1 MTSSQTTP
9 SAPAQPKISGLAIA
23 SLVCGIGGL
32 CTAGLASIAGVIL
45 GIICGIG
52 GLCTAGPASIA
63 GVILGIIALKKI
75 GRSGGQVAGRGLA
88 IGGIVASIITLLLGA
103 ILVAASF
110 FLWRGASRAWE
121 TASVTSQRMIMQS
134 HTSLLCHATMAYA
147 AANEDRFPPPD
158 AWPQA
163 LKDAKVLSDDSKL
176 TDPRD
181 PAAGRAIAMNAL
193 LAGKKSSD
201 IRQRSETV
209 LFFECAP
216 GAPPAGGAAN
226 LPPEP
231 RDRAGYV
238 IGFCDGHV
246 ETVAKNNLGRLIWD
260 PERQ

>member
-9 SAPAQPKISGLAIA
+9 SAPAQPKTSGLAIA
-23 SLVCGIGGL
+23 SIVLGIAGL
-32 CTAGLASIAGVIL
+32 CTVGLT
-45 GIICGIG
+45 GIVGI
-52 GLCTAGPASIA
+52 
-63 GVILGIIALKKI
+63 ILGIIALKKI
-75 GRSGGQVAGRGLA
+75 GRGGGQTAGRGLA
-88 IGGIVASIITLLLGA
+88 IGGIVASIVTLLVGA
-103 ILVAASF
+103 IFVAASF
-110 FLWRGASRAWE
+110 FLWIGGSRAWE

-147 AANEDRFPPPD
+147 AGNEDRFPPPD
-158 AWPQA
+158 TWPQA
-163 LKDAKVLSDDSKL
+163 LKDARVLPDETLLS
-176 TDPRD
+176 DPRD

-246 ETVAKNNLGRLIWD
+246 ETVAKNDLGRLIWE
-260 PERQ
+260 P

>member
-9 SAPAQPKISGLAIA
+9 SAPAQPKTSGLAIA
-23 SLVCGIGGL
+23 SIVLGIAGL
-32 CTAGLASIAGVIL
+32 CTVGLT
-45 GIICGIG
+45 GIVGI
-52 GLCTAGPASIA
+52 
-63 GVILGIIALKKI
+63 ILGIIALKKI

-88 IGGIVASIITLLLGA
+88 IGGIVASIVTLLVWAL
-103 ILVAASF
+103 LVALSL
-110 FLWRGASRAWE
+110 FLSLGVSRAWE

-158 AWPQA
+158 TWPQA
-163 LKDAKVLSDDSKL
+163 LKDAKVLSDDSML

-181 PAAGRAIAMNAL
+181 PAAGRVIAMNAL
-193 LAGKKSSD
+193 VAGKKLSD
-201 IRQRSETV
+201 IRRQSETV

-226 LPPEP
+226 LPTEP

-246 ETVAKNNLGRLIWD
+246 ETVPKQQVGRLIWE
-260 PERQ
+260 PKGE

>member
-9 SAPAQPKISGLAIA
+9 SAPAQPKTSGLAIA
-23 SLVCGIGGL
+23 SIVLGIVGL
-32 CTAGLASIAGVIL
+32 CTVGLT
-45 GIICGIG
+45 GIVGI
-52 GLCTAGPASIA
+52 
-63 GVILGIIALKKI
+63 ILGIIALKKI
-75 GRSGGQVAGRGLA
+75 GRGGGQTAGRGLA
-88 IGGIVASIITLLLGA
+88 IGGIVASIVTLLVGA
-103 ILVAASF
+103 IFVAASF
-110 FLWRGASRAWE
+110 FLWIGGSRAWE

-147 AANEDRFPPPD
+147 AGNEDRFPPPD
-158 AWPQA
+158 TWPQA
-163 LKDAKVLSDDSKL
+163 LKDARVLPDETLLS
-176 TDPRD
+176 DPRD
-181 PAAGRAIAMNAL
+181 PTAGRAIAMNAL

-201 IRQRSETV
+201 LRQRSKTV

-246 ETVAKNNLGRLIWD
+246 EIVAKNDLGRLIWE
-260 PERQ
+260 P